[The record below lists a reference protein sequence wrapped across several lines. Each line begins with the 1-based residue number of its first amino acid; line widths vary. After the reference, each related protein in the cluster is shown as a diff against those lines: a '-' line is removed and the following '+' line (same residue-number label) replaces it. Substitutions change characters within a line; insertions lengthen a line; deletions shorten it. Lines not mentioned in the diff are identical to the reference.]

1 MDLKDITR
9 MKEIIYYS
17 DGLSAKDKKILLK
30 QCNTL
35 NHVFL
40 KLYTKDQEL
49 SKLKQFKVKYPT
61 LVNAIDIVSRTFSR
75 LGV

>member
-1 MDLKDITR
+1 MDFKDITR
-9 MKEIIYYS
+9 MKEIIHYS

-61 LVNAIDIVSRTFSR
+61 LVYAIDIVSRTFSR